1 VNRTIQ
7 RIGRTALFVGLML
20 GGLTLPI
27 ATMSVA
33 VSASTVTSC
42 HNSQVR
48 ETATTSAKSYPEGTP
63 VKLSVTIRNES
74 TRSCSVAIGPTSPS
88 FSILNERGTVMW
100 NNCYAGD
107 HPGAC
112 AMFLM
117 LHVLKPKAS
126 YVIARSWN
134 QRDGPQSKFVTRG
147 TYEVMS
153 SSSGVS
159 GFTIAKFTL
168 TS

>member
-1 VNRTIQ
+1 VSRTGQPI
-7 RIGRTALFVGLML
+7 RGAALLVGFVF

-42 HNSQVR
+42 HSSQVR
-48 ETATTSAKSYPEGTP
+48 ETAATSAKSYPEGTL
-63 VKLSVTIRNES
+63 VKLTVTIRNEA

-88 FSILNERGTVMW
+88 FSIVNARGTVVW
-100 NNCYAGD
+100 NNCYTGD

-126 YVIARSWN
+126 YVLARSWN
-134 QRDGPQSKFVTRG
+134 QRDGPQSKFVARG
-147 TYEVMS
+147 TYEVTS

-159 GFTIAKFTL
+159 GFSRAQFTL

>member
-1 VNRTIQ
+1 LSRTTK
-7 RIGRTALFVGLML
+7 RISGTALLAGLVF

-42 HNSQVR
+42 RSSQVG
-48 ETATTSAKSYPEGTP
+48 ETATTSAESYPEGTL
-63 VKLSVTIRNES
+63 VELTVTIRNES

-88 FSILNERGTVMW
+88 FSILNARGVVVW
-100 NNCYAGD
+100 NNCYTGD

-126 YVIARSWN
+126 YVLARSWN
-134 QRDGPQSKFVTRG
+134 QRDGPQSKFVPRG
-147 TYEVMS
+147 AYEVTS

-159 GFTIAKFTL
+159 GFSRAKFTL